1 MTNSSRHEIP
11 ERPACQRARDFIE
24 VTTGYDFATAKAE
37 AERCLHCKN
46 APCMQGCPV
55 SVHIPDFIAAVI
67 SGDIDKAG
75 AIIEDTN
82 SLPSICG
89 RVCPQENQCESK
101 CVGRDR
107 RVGTL
112 CRRLHAQPRCETCC
126 RKAYGQTGCRCRQRA
141 VGIDLRVRTDKGRRR
156 SGGVRIAASP
166 GLSAY
171 LRNSRIS
178 SVQKTGGQGN
188 RFTKRP
194 RSTL

>member
-11 ERPACQRARDFIE
+11 ERPACQRAHDFME

-67 SGDIDKAG
+67 CGDIDKAG

-101 CVGRDR
+101 CVR
-107 RVGTL
+107 
-112 CRRLHAQPRCETCC
+112 
-126 RKAYGQTGCRCRQRA
+126 
-141 VGIDLRVRTDKGRRR
+141 GIKSHPVAIG
-156 SGGVRIAASP
+156 A
-166 GLSAY
+166 
-171 LRNSRIS
+171 
-178 SVQKTGGQGN
+178 
-188 RFTKRP
+188 
-194 RSTL
+194 